1 MKSLSLPLSVADKQV
16 VEPAR
21 FVCWRVPRWRRG
33 APEETTKIFE
43 IFPILVL
50 TRECFGHGVPFFFG
64 GSHIPFPG
72 YSRDRGSRTCRG
84 TGTRGQAARQLQLYF
99 RDILRR

>member
-43 IFPILVL
+43 TFPILVL

-64 GSHIPFPG
+64 GSHILFPG
-72 YSRDRGSRTCRG
+72 YSRDPRAPRSPWSA
-84 TGTRGQAARQLQLYF
+84 TRH
-99 RDILRR
+99 ILSTPISLD